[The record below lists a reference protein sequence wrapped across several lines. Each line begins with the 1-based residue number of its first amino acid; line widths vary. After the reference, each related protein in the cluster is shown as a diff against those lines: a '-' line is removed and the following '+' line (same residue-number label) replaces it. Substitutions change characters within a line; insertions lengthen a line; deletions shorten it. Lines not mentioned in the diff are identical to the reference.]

1 MNREIEKLKLIK
13 EKLVEK
19 CSAVIDDK
27 PFKCSKADGEHCS
40 VYAFPAAKWRI
51 GDCPMASLE
60 LRTTFEEKPKDKVR
74 VGQQKQK
81 KKK

>member
-1 MNREIEKLKLIK
+1 
-13 EKLVEK
+13 
-19 CSAVIDDK
+19 
-27 PFKCSKADGEHCS
+27 
-40 VYAFPAAKWRI
+40 
-51 GDCPMASLE
+51 MASLE